1 MTFILNN
8 DENMNTFKTLSID
21 EIPTI
26 EATRK
31 RRIDKLII
39 HCSAVGP
46 KQTSS
51 ARQIDAWHRAKGWQM
66 IGYHYVIRR
75 DGSIE
80 IGRPADM
87 IGAHTSGQNANSLG
101 ICYEGG
107 LVEMKELKNEKM
119 KELTPTDGHS
129 SLLIPNS
136 SLKPADTRTPEQKAT
151 LLALLK
157 HLKTLYPNA
166 TIHGHN
172 EFARKACP
180 CFDARSE
187 YAELLHTE
195 SD

>member
-1 MTFILNN
+1 
-8 DENMNTFKTLSID
+8 MNTFKTLTID

-31 RRIDKLII
+31 RRINKLII

-46 KQTSS
+46 HQTSS

-80 IGRPADM
+80 VGRPADM
-87 IGAHTSGQNANSLG
+87 IGAHTSGQNSYSLG

-107 LVEMKELKNEKM
+107 LNETGKA
-119 KELTPTDGHS
+119 
-129 SLLIPNS
+129 
-136 SLKPADTRTPEQKAT
+136 ADTRTPEQKAT

-180 CFDARSE
+180 CYSPGAE

-195 SD
+195 DD

>member
-1 MTFILNN
+1 MMLFATNIN
-8 DENMNTFKTLSID
+8 ENMNIFKTLNIDEKMNSFTALSID
-21 EIPTI
+21 EISTI

-31 RRIDKLII
+31 RRIDKLIV

-46 KQTSS
+46 HQTSS
-51 ARQIDAWHRAKGWQM
+51 AAQIDAWHRAKGWQM

-80 IGRPADM
+80 IGRLADM

-107 LVEMKELKNEKM
+107 LVEVKELKSERV
-119 KELTPTDGHS
+119 KELQA
-129 SLLIPNS
+129 
-136 SLKPADTRTPEQKAT
+136 ADSRTPEQKAT
-151 LLALLK
+151 LLALLR

-180 CFDARSE
+180 CFDA
-187 YAELLHTE
+187 HTE
-195 SD
+195 YSQL

>member
-1 MTFILNN
+1 MIPFYTNIN
-8 DENMNTFKTLSID
+8 ENMNTFKTLSID

-31 RRIDKLII
+31 RSIDKLII

-46 KQTSS
+46 HQTSS
-51 ARQIDAWHRAKGWQM
+51 AAQIDAWHRAKGWQM

-75 DGSIE
+75 DGNIE
-80 IGRPADM
+80 MGRPADM

-107 LVEMKELKNEKM
+107 LKPPSV
-119 KELTPTDGHS
+119 PPRGDDGKLVS
-129 SLLIPNS
+129 
-136 SLKPADTRTPEQKAT
+136 ADTRTPEQKAT

-172 EFARKACP
+172 EFVRKACP
-180 CFDARSE
+180 CFDARIE
-187 YAELLHTE
+187 YSQL
-195 SD
+195 

>member
-1 MTFILNN
+1 
-8 DENMNTFKTLSID
+8 MNSLSID

-31 RRIDKLII
+31 RRINKLII

-46 KQTSS
+46 HQTSS

-75 DGSIE
+75 DGNIE
-80 IGRPADM
+80 SGRPADM
-87 IGAHTSGQNANSLG
+87 IGAHTSGQNAYSLG

-107 LVEMKELKNEKM
+107 LNEFGKA
-119 KELTPTDGHS
+119 
-129 SLLIPNS
+129 
-136 SLKPADTRTPEQKAT
+136 ADTRTPEQKAT
-151 LLALLK
+151 LLALLR

-172 EFARKACP
+172 EFACKACP
-180 CFDARSE
+180 CYSPGAE

-195 SD
+195 GD